1 MQMMKARLPIPTP
14 DSQWDDI
21 PGFNPKRAEYV
32 RLDTDAWLRDNGI
45 KEASRERGEK
55 NQPPAD
61 AADLDAIHL
70 KIRSWVNQRGRQCH
84 GDVSR
89 HLSELTRQLTD
100 IEDQEGLTI
109 LEQRVD
115 QERGE
120 ATIEIGDRA
129 KRGKGELAQPGKAVR
144 EGTREY
150 EFFRD
155 KAGLE
160 RLPYE
165 GRRGIVVLLII
176 VFGCIETVLNAFLLM
191 DVNPFG
197 LLGAFMQMGLIT
209 AVNILIG
216 ALAVGFALRCCNLV
230 HSTHRAAAWLVI
242 IAVVPLIG
250 AFNLLVGHFRDS
262 MQAIAERAA
271 ADPLTMLTNDTW
283 QRMTSAPLGFDSFQS
298 SLLVI
303 LGMLFFGIA
312 SWKGYQWDDPYPGY
326 GRRHRQLNTLKEE
339 FLRALNKALDD
350 VGQVYMAR
358 KARLED
364 MLHKLE
370 IKDDKWKD
378 LHELGERLVRE
389 YTLHVRQYQDDLAYL
404 IAVYRNENQSARTEP
419 PPRFFGEG
427 LKIDDG
433 ILVAPS
439 FDHPPESNR
448 EDVAKRVHDAIMQI
462 QRVYETALEGFP
474 SLEEVTARSHVYH
487 AGDAEVINLTHTV
500 ATGDEGSKAD

>member
-1 MQMMKARLPIPTP
+1 MQPMKARLPIPTP

-21 PGFNPKRAEYV
+21 PGFNPARAEYV
-32 RLDTDAWLRDNGI
+32 RLDTGAWLRDNDI

-55 NQPPAD
+55 NQPPAN
-61 AADLDAIHL
+61 AADLDDIHL

-84 GDVSR
+84 SDVSR
-89 HLSELTRQLTD
+89 HLSGLARQLTD
-100 IEDQEGLTI
+100 IENQEGLTI
-109 LEQRVD
+109 LEQKVE
-115 QERGE
+115 QERGG
-120 ATIEIGDRA
+120 ATIEIEDRA
-129 KRGKGELAQPGKAVR
+129 KRGKDALTQPGKAVR

-150 EFFRD
+150 EDFRD
-155 KAGLE
+155 IAGLR
-160 RLPYE
+160 RLPHE

-176 VFGCIETVLNAFLLM
+176 VFGCVETVLNAFLLM

-216 ALAVGFALRCCNLV
+216 ALAVGYALRCGNLV
-230 HSTHRAAAWLVI
+230 HKTHRAAAWLVI

-250 AFNLLVGHFRDS
+250 SFNLLVGHFRDS
-262 MQAIAERAA
+262 MQAVVEHAA
-271 ADPLTMLTNDTW
+271 ADPLSLLTNDTW

-303 LGMLFFGIA
+303 LGLLFFCIA

-339 FLRALNKALDD
+339 YLRALNTALDD
-350 VGQVYMAR
+350 VGRVYGAR

-364 MLHKLE
+364 MLHMLQ

-389 YTLHVRQYQDDLAYL
+389 YTLHVRQYQDDLDYL
-404 IAVYRNENQSARTEP
+404 IAVYRTENQSARTEP
-419 PPRFFGEG
+419 PPRFFSEG
-427 LKIDDG
+427 LKIDDD

-439 FDHPPESNR
+439 FDHPPESSR
-448 EDVAKRVHDAIMQI
+448 QDVAKRIHDAVMQI
-462 QRVYETALEGFP
+462 QRVYETALKGFP
-474 SLEEVTARSHVYH
+474 PLEDVTARSHVYD
-487 AGDAEVINLTHTV
+487 ADDAEVINLTHSV
-500 ATGDEGSKAD
+500 ATDGDGHKAD